1 MCFQGRCQRPES
13 LAVVALCGNGGI
25 DYGEAAGVTAW
36 RMDLSRNGGDGTAQ
50 LTAIC
55 YCNLQVPRTEE
66 LFYTEINRFTLDF
79 SQYKTISRDWGSHTQ

>member
-13 LAVVALCGNGGI
+13 LAVVALCGNDGI

-36 RMDLSRNGGDGTAQ
+36 RMDLSRSGGDGTAQ

-55 YCNLQVPRTEE
+55 
-66 LFYTEINRFTLDF
+66 
-79 SQYKTISRDWGSHTQ
+79 